1 VTVGAD
7 RWHDG
12 SGYEAYVGRWSQRV
26 AERFLPWLDVTR
38 GASWL
43 DVGCGTGVLTRAI
56 LDLEDPAT
64 VVGVDPSPGFL
75 SRART
80 TIRDPRVTFIEGT
93 AESLPVEAESVNA
106 VAGGLVFNFV
116 PDLGAA
122 LAEIRRVA
130 RPEAVVAG
138 YVWDYAGEMQ
148 LIRRF
153 WDAAIALDPAATTLD
168 EAVRFPLCRP
178 EALEA
183 AFVAA
188 GFDEVVVS
196 AIEVATVF
204 RDFEDYWSPFLSGV
218 APAPSYA
225 MSLED
230 AARERLRNW
239 LDWTLPREPDGSI
252 DLIARAW
259 AVRSRS

>member
-1 VTVGAD
+1 MGAD

-12 SGYEAYVGRWSQRV
+12 SGYEAYVGRWSRRV

-64 VVGVDPSPGFL
+64 IVGVDSSAGFL
-75 SRART
+75 NRART
-80 TIRDPRVTFIEGT
+80 TIRDPRVAFIEGD
-93 AESLPVEAESVNA
+93 AESLPLDSGSVNA
-106 VAGGLVFNFV
+106 VVGGLVFNFIR
-116 PDLGAA
+116 DLTAA
-122 LAEIRRVA
+122 LAEVRRVA
-130 RPEAVVAG
+130 QPESVVAG

-153 WDAAIALDPAATTLD
+153 WDAAIALDPAAATLD
-168 EAVRFPLCRP
+168 EGVRFPLCRP

-183 AFVAA
+183 AFVDA

-196 AIEVATVF
+196 AIEVPTVF
-204 RDFEDYWSPFLSGV
+204 RDFEDFWSPFLSGV
-218 APAPSYA
+218 APAPGYV
-225 MSLED
+225 MSLD
-230 AARERLRNW
+230 ADARERLRNR
-239 LDWTLPREPDGSI
+239 LDWTLPREADGSI

>member
-1 VTVGAD
+1 MGAD

-12 SGYEAYVGRWSQRV
+12 PGYEAYVGRWSRRV
-26 AERFLPWLDVTR
+26 AERFLPWLDVAR
-38 GASWL
+38 GAAWL
-43 DVGCGTGVLTRAI
+43 DLGCGTGVLTRAI

-64 VVGVDPSPGFL
+64 VVGIDPSPGFL
-75 SRART
+75 NRART
-80 TIRDPRVTFIEGT
+80 TIRDPRVAFIEGT
-93 AESLPVEAESVNA
+93 AESLPVEAGSADA
-106 VAGGLVFNFV
+106 VAGGLVLNFI
-116 PDLGAA
+116 PDLAAA
-122 LAEIRRVA
+122 LADIQRVA

-138 YVWDYAGEMQ
+138 YVWDYGGEMQ

-153 WDAAIALDPAATTLD
+153 WDAAIALDPAAAALD

-183 AFVAA
+183 AFVGA
-188 GFDEVVVS
+188 GFDDVVVT
-196 AIEVATVF
+196 AIDVPTVF

-218 APAPSYA
+218 APAPGYA
-225 MSLED
+225 MSLDDE
-230 AARERLRNW
+230 ARERLRNR
-239 LDWTLPREPDGSI
+239 LDWALPREPDGTI